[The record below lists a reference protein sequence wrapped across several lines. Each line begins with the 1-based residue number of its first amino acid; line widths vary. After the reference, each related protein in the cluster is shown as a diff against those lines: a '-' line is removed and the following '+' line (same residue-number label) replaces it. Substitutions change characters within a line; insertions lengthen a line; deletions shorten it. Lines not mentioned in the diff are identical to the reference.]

1 MKSCDIAHA
10 VAQAVA
16 FHIACDVATE
26 VAHAGPVEENESTR
40 QRGVVVQRRR
50 RRPDRVRV
58 VNGAASPASTTMVTR
73 TTVGPVLVRC
83 VYTAGGTARAAALRT
98 TTPSAARTATSP
110 QPVSVSM
117 RSTSLSVTAVTR
129 RPAR

>member
-26 VAHAGPVEENESTR
+26 VAHAGPVAENESTR

-50 RRPDRVRV
+50 RRPDQALAVYV
-58 VNGAASPASTTMVTR
+58 AATPAILTVVTR
-73 TTVGPVLVRC
+73 SNAALGLTRC

>member
-1 MKSCDIAHA
+1 MKS
-10 VAQAVA
+10 

-26 VAHAGPVEENESTR
+26 VAHTGPVAEKESTR
-40 QRGVVVQRRR
+40 QRGVVVQRRCR
-50 RRPDRVRV
+50 RLDQALAVY
-58 VNGAASPASTTMVTR
+58 GAVSPAILTVVTR
-73 TTVGPVLVRC
+73 SNAALGLTHC
-83 VYTAGGTARAAALRT
+83 VYAVGGTARAAALRT